1 MAQHMQKSKAKSVV
15 KQSEA
20 TKAMLAEST
29 EKYAVDFEPTPE
41 ERHNMIA
48 KEAYLLAEQRG
59 FEGGS
64 EMEDWLQ
71 AEATIASRF
80 EEKH

>member
-1 MAQHMQKSKAKSVV
+1 MAQHMQKLKGKSVV

-29 EKYAVDFEPTPE
+29 EKYAVDFEPTDE
-41 ERHNMIA
+41 ERHAMIA
-48 KEAYLLAEQRG
+48 KEAYLIAEQRG